1 MANSNRHDQATSVWR
16 IVRSAIAEGSPA
28 VRRMVRQVVLFWI
41 VTVALQIW
49 DSRNAT
55 GAAGIAEFFSA
66 LLAICGIALLG
77 IAGTLRL
84 SMKEAAD
91 RGRTGDEA
99 GVARVLLA
107 LPTIGF
113 ASGLALGAATILMIV
128 RGVLG
133 MELPFAIVGTL
144 LYAALTVAAG
154 LTVTQS
160 AATLFDVGTLHA
172 TRAAKYRN
180 AAATARFDALQARM
194 NPHVLF
200 NALNTVASLVRS
212 DPPAAERVVHTLG
225 DVLKQTLDRST
236 DAYGTVAQEI
246 AYVESCLA
254 LEQERWGDHLRIS
267 WSIDDA
273 VREWTMPPFTIQP
286 LVENALRHGLGARIE
301 GGHIE
306 VSIGPDKD
314 TLVATVKDDGA
325 GFPQRWREGNG
336 IGALRQRLAA
346 LYGDAASIAIESH
359 AGRGASVV
367 VRLPKGL
374 ARPPRVTT
382 GATGA
387 RVDR

>member
-1 MANSNRHDQATSVWR
+1 VWE

-28 VRRMVRQVVLFWI
+28 VRRLVRHVVFFWI
-41 VTVALQIW
+41 ATVALQIW

-55 GAAGIAEFFSA
+55 GAAGVAEFFSA

-77 IAGTLRL
+77 IGGTLRL
-84 SMKEAAD
+84 SMKEAAA

-113 ASGLALGAATILMIV
+113 ASGLSLGAATILMIV
-128 RGVLG
+128 RGALG
-133 MELPFAIVGTL
+133 VELPFAIAGTL
-144 LYAALTVAAG
+144 LYAALTVAAAR
-154 LTVTQS
+154 TVTQS
-160 AATLFDVGTLHA
+160 AATLFEVGTLHA
-172 TRAAKYRN
+172 TRAAEYRN

-212 DPPAAERVVHTLG
+212 DPPAAERIVHTLG
-225 DVLKQTLDRST
+225 DVLKQTLDRSS
-236 DAYGTVAQEI
+236 DVNGTVAQEI
-246 AYVESCLA
+246 AYVETCLA
-254 LEQERWGDHLRIS
+254 LEKERWGDHLRVS
-267 WSIDDA
+267 WSIEDE
-273 VREWTMPPFTIQP
+273 VRDWRMPPFTIQP

-301 GGHIE
+301 GGHIAI
-306 VSIGPDKD
+306 SIRRHGDA
-314 TLVATVKDDGA
+314 LVASVTDDGA

-346 LYGDAASIAIESH
+346 LYGDKASIAIERA

-367 VRLPKGL
+367 VRLPKEI
-374 ARPPRVTT
+374 ARLPLVTT
-382 GATGA
+382 GADGA